1 MTIVMNQDKLED
13 LEWEKEIAHKINTGD
28 EKAFQEILNRYTSQV
43 LNYIYRST
51 GDKES
56 AEELTQEVFLRL
68 WRARKKYRLEAKLST
83 FLYRIATNIIIDYK
97 RKKNRKSAQYSLD
110 KPLELDS
117 DSIERQ
123 IPDNTSPDDNHITD
137 NVKSA
142 ILSLPSK
149 QRIAITLRIYEGKNY
164 KEISEIIG
172 YSKSA
177 VESLLFRT
185 RRNLKEKLEYLS
197 YSIY

>member
-1 MTIVMNQDKLED
+1 MEELN
-13 LEWEKEIAHKINTGD
+13 WEKEIAHRINNGN

-97 RKKNRKSAQYSLD
+97 RKKNRKPVQYSLD
-110 KPLELDS
+110 EPLVLDS

-123 IPDNTSPDDNHITD
+123 IPDNTSPKDNHITD

-142 ILSLPSK
+142 VLSLPSK
-149 QRIAITLRIYEGKNY
+149 QRLAVNLRMYEGKDY
-164 KEISEIIG
+164 KEIAEIIG
-172 YSKSA
+172 CSVPA
-177 VESLLFRT
+177 VESLLFRA
-185 RRNLKEKLEYLS
+185 RRNLKEKLAPYFK
-197 YSIY
+197 